1 VRALFAGRVVR
12 LTRLAVAIA
21 YELAGGCL
29 SFRLACIGV
38 HGEDVDASFV
48 W

>member
-1 VRALFAGRVVR
+1 VRALFAGRAVR
-12 LTRLAVAIA
+12 LTRLVVATA

-29 SFRLACIGV
+29 SFWLACISV
-38 HGEDVDASFV
+38 YGEDADASFV